1 MSSAANSANRR
12 LARGLILASGTSNR
26 FGASNKLL
34 ARVGSETVIERTLNA
49 YLNAMAEVWVVVAPS
64 PNPVADLI
72 SIGGVHL
79 IENPDFAAGQ
89 SAALRHGIRSLPPEA
104 DGAVIGVGDQPLLP
118 SDVITDLIRAW
129 SRGAALA
136 VAPRYAGMPGN
147 PVVFDRALF
156 SALMKVEG
164 DIGGRNVLWESPHI
178 FLDFAQKSYALDIDT
193 VDDLDRARIL
203 VDGPVSARQR
213 QSRHLASRNDSS

>member
-1 MSSAANSANRR
+1 MSEANSAKQR

-72 SIGGVHL
+72 SIEGVHL
-79 IENPDFAAGQ
+79 IENPDVAAGQ
-89 SAALRHGIRSLPPEA
+89 SAALRHGIRSLPPQTRA
-104 DGAVIGVGDQPLLP
+104 AVIGVGDQPLLP

-129 SRGAALA
+129 NRGDALA
-136 VAPRYAGMPGN
+136 VAPRYGGIPGN
-147 PVVFDRALF
+147 PVVFDRVLFPAL
-156 SALMKVEG
+156 LEVEG
-164 DIGGRNVLWESPHI
+164 DIGGRNVLRESPHI
-178 FLDFAQKSYALDIDT
+178 FLDFPQKSYALDIDT
-193 VDDLDRARIL
+193 IDDLDRAQTL
-203 VDGPVSARQR
+203 LDGPASSHPR
-213 QSRHLASRNDSS
+213 QSRHLTSPNDSS